1 MRVAKDMKMKMLSLS
16 LLVTVSATVMAGGCV
31 AQSSAS
37 LAPQQ
42 AALVRATCEKIM
54 RVGRSGVDMAACTES
69 LADSVAARQEGYIS
83 AQSDRACSSQGL
95 TPGSAEFATCVLDRK
110 RHYQGA
116 PALMAA
122 NGTAQLT
129 YDPGKDV
136 GASQDYY
143 DASFDTKRR
152 REEYSC
158 AQLGL
163 DPDTGAFGQCV
174 AGLDAS
180 LFNADNPNR

>member
-1 MRVAKDMKMKMLSLS
+1 MKMRSQ
-16 LLVTVSATVMAGGCV
+16 LLLAVASALVVAGGCA
-31 AQSSAS
+31 AQSRTS

-42 AALVRATCEKIM
+42 ASLIRATCQNIM

-83 AQSDRACSSQGL
+83 VQSDRACSTEGL
-95 TPGSAEFATCVLDRK
+95 APGSAQFATCVLDHK
-110 RHYQGA
+110 RHAA

-122 NGTAQLT
+122 NTTSQLT
-129 YDPGKDV
+129 YDPSKDV
-136 GASQDYY
+136 GASEDYY

-163 DPDTGAFGQCV
+163 DPDSGAFGQCV

-180 LFNADNPNR
+180 LFNADHPNP